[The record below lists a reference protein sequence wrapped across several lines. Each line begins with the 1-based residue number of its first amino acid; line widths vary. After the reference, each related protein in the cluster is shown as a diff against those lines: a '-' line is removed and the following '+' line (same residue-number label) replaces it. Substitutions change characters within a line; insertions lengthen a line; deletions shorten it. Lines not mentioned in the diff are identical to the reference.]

1 VTFRSSVNPAKAA
14 SKGNHSALPGT
25 LRGTT
30 LRYVREGR
38 PEQRAALA
46 IVDDMVAP
54 NSGVL
59 NDSRRWH
66 AS

>member
-1 VTFRSSVNPAKAA
+1 MCGRVVQS
-14 SKGNHSALPGT
+14 SAL
-25 LRGTT
+25 
-30 LRYVREGR
+30 RY
-38 PEQRAALA
+38 A
-46 IVDDMVAP
+46 IVDGMIAP

>member
-1 VTFRSSVNPAKAA
+1 VTFRSSVNPAKLAGKVTTRRCLGRSGA
-14 SKGNHSALPGT
+14 RCSVMCGRVVQSSAL
-25 LRGTT
+25 
-30 LRYVREGR
+30 RY
-38 PEQRAALA
+38 A

-59 NDSRRWH
+59 NDSPQWH

>member
-1 VTFRSSVNPAKAA
+1 MTFRSSVNPAKATGKVTTRRCLGRSGA
-14 SKGNHSALPGT
+14 RRCVMCGKVVQSSAL
-25 LRGTT
+25 
-30 LRYVREGR
+30 RY
-38 PEQRAALA
+38 A

-59 NDSRRWH
+59 NNSPQWH

>member
-1 VTFRSSVNPAKAA
+1 MCGKVVQS
-14 SKGNHSALPGT
+14 SAL
-25 LRGTT
+25 
-30 LRYVREGR
+30 RY
-38 PEQRAALA
+38 A

-59 NDSRRWH
+59 NDSPQWH